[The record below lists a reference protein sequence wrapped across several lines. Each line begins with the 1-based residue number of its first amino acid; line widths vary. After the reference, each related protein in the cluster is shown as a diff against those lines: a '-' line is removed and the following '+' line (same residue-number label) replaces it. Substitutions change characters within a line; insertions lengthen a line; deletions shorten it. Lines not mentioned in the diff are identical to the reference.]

1 MTGRPF
7 FMGRVQSRDANFTE
21 PRMIAIT
28 DDNKPLSTTHK
39 RIFRIEMPI
48 RFADMDADQH
58 VNNAEFYRY
67 MEESRMQW
75 VHSLGLAMTPPA
87 PVPILAASACVFRA
101 PLKYPGTVTADI
113 YLGRVGNASVRT
125 HYQLIDNA
133 TGQVAAEGYGVS
145 VWVDPATNKSIAL
158 PAAVRAL
165 KS

>member
-1 MTGRPF
+1 
-7 FMGRVQSRDANFTE
+7 MGRVQSPFSYADHNKQS
-21 PRMIAIT
+21 MIAIT

-67 MEESRMQW
+67 MEEARMQW

-125 HYQLIDNA
+125 HYLLIDNA